1 MGFQAMRERVDAQ
14 TVSADPLFQGLA
26 RPPMF
31 AGVPAG
37 YFVVVAVL
45 VGEGVFIF
53 KHWLVGVVGLLAYG
67 FGLIVT
73 VRDANAFQVL
83 AVRWLRCPPTRGAAS
98 WRAES
103 RSP

>member
-1 MGFQAMRERVDAQ
+1 MRDRVDAMP
-14 TVSADPLFQGLA
+14 VSADPLFQGLA

-37 YFVVVAVL
+37 YFIVIAVM

-53 KHWLVGVVGLLAYG
+53 KHWLVGVVGLLAYA

-73 VRDANAFQVL
+73 VRDPNAFHVL
-83 AVRWLRCPPTRGAAS
+83 AVRWLKCPPTRGAAF
-98 WRAES
+98 WRGES
-103 RSP
+103 RAP